1 MERIKY
7 KFDKKES
14 IIWIVLFLINTIM
27 FILSFFVSGMYHIV
41 YLLVLFAFLSYYLA
55 NKYRLKKFYFLCNE
69 IEKHK
74 IDFKYEELY
83 IKIKQKSYNIKSF
96 GQSRDM
102 KVEIPLYM
110 TKAYIIN
117 TSDFFIIFFALKD
130 FGLFK
135 KYVKPFLF
143 KKGNGVSYNFMK
155 NKVIIEKEY
164 EIKILDGELVVTLKK
179 KLNDIEKI
187 IIPYDVAT
195 APNVWKM

>member
-74 IDFKYEELY
+74 IDFKYEELH